1 MSKRIKDKRRA
12 KADKKAFKGMPQP
25 DPGWVGAIL
34 AILLEKTGGHL
45 AVSVETLEK
54 FGGLKGHKFPEIIY
68 DDVNQSVLI
77 RLPKKELDNSLIL
90 KPNSKIITLNRG

>member
-25 DPGWVGAIL
+25 NPEWVGAIL

-45 AVSVETLEK
+45 AVSVET
-54 FGGLKGHKFPEIIY
+54 
-68 DDVNQSVLI
+68 
-77 RLPKKELDNSLIL
+77 
-90 KPNSKIITLNRG
+90 